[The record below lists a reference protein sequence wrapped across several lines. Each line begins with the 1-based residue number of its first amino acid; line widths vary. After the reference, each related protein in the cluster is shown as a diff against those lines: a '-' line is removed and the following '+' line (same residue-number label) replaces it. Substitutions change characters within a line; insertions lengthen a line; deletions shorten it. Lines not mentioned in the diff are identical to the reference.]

1 LFTQPVSPT
10 RAGYYPGIRALAVS
24 PDGSRCALVDS
35 GVVRVLNVQTS
46 EQTRVIDAFNGSAQA
61 VAFAPD
67 GRQLA
72 VGERGG
78 EITIWDTETGDKSAT
93 IGKQTLSIVRLEF
106 SPDGTRL
113 AAASGDS
120 SAPTWSQLLNG
131 ELWLWDVKASE
142 QVAQCRGV
150 RSFVND
156 LSVNAQ
162 GTTVAAATMEGTI
175 VLWNMKRTEGARILR
190 GHSGPVN
197 AVRWLPDG
205 RYLASGG
212 DDGTVQVWDIGR
224 EEAKQVYK
232 GHSGPVTA
240 LAVSADGNLLASG
253 GRDTLI
259 QLWDPRVDPERTI
272 LRDFPYAI
280 GTLAYSGDGHWLA
293 IGTYTQVSVC
303 DTQRLEKRQVLPID
317 HWVFATAISHD
328 GRLVA
333 TAGNQGSRGEEP
345 GVVKIWDVT
354 TGAVRHTFDP
364 QVHSAQR
371 VAFSS
376 DGRLL
381 ACSGR
386 IGRNGEF
393 AVTVWDVEHG
403 KRLGNRL
410 DAASFDFRADS
421 KSLALAGRGGAWLW
435 RWDGQGLNEVPLVP
449 RACRE
454 IRFAP
459 DGQRLALIDAEGQLS
474 LWIVA
479 DSREQPLGLVLGSV
493 EFSPD
498 GRRVAAFSQS
508 STTIWDAEDGSII
521 ATIPFT
527 ADHLRFTPDGRTL
540 VTAGQEVHLWQAETG
555 RELLNLGAYATGGVK
570 TVAVSPDGTQ
580 LAVGGGYR
588 DEHEGVWVWQAP
600 VTQANARDTSPP

>member
-1 LFTQPVSPT
+1 VSAAVLATLVALVAVSVTIVIGGLNAEAQQARMAAEQSRALAEEQQQQLAVAAETKSQQEKVVAQRAEVAATQSKERVRQVLYAADIQVARNHWAANRPEKMRELLEQHLPAAGVPDLRGFEWHYLWRLANSQQRTLRGHAQPIDTLAFAGSTGDLLSGDVEYQYRTAGTLRKWPGGRADEASTLFTQPVSPT

-35 GVVRVLNVQTS
+35 GVVRVLNVETG
-46 EQTRVIDAFNGSAQA
+46 EQARVLDAFNGSAQA

-131 ELWLWDVKASE
+131 ELWLWDVKARE

-175 VLWNMKRTEGARILR
+175 VLWNMKRTEGDRILR

-197 AVRWLPDG
+197 AVRWLPEG

-272 LRDFPYAI
+272 IRDFPYAI
-280 GTLAYSGDGHWLA
+280 GTLAYSGDGQWLA

-303 DTQRLEKRQVLPID
+303 DTLRLEKRHVLPID

-354 TGAVRHTFDP
+354 AGAARHTFDRP
-364 QVHSAQR
+364 R
-371 VAFSS
+371 VA
-376 DGRLL
+376 
-381 ACSGR
+381 
-386 IGRNGEF
+386 
-393 AVTVWDVEHG
+393 
-403 KRLGNRL
+403 
-410 DAASFDFRADS
+410 
-421 KSLALAGRGGAWLW
+421 
-435 RWDGQGLNEVPLVP
+435 
-449 RACRE
+449 
-454 IRFAP
+454 
-459 DGQRLALIDAEGQLS
+459 
-474 LWIVA
+474 
-479 DSREQPLGLVLGSV
+479 QP
-493 EFSPD
+493 
-498 GRRVAAFSQS
+498 
-508 STTIWDAEDGSII
+508 
-521 ATIPFT
+521 
-527 ADHLRFTPDGRTL
+527 
-540 VTAGQEVHLWQAETG
+540 
-555 RELLNLGAYATGGVK
+555 GGVCNRRGQDNRG
-570 TVAVSPDGTQ
+570 VSRRH
-580 LAVGGGYR
+580 AVGGR
-588 DEHEGVWVWQAP
+588 RRLSRRA
-600 VTQANARDTSPP
+600 